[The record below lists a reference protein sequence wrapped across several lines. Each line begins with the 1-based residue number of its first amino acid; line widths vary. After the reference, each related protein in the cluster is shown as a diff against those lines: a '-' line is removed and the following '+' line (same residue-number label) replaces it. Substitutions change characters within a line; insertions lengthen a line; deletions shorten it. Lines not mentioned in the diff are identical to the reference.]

1 MDSDLYFRSAA
12 AKRGPDPWMVMLA
25 VLVLWAAIL
34 IGGAR

>member
-12 AKRGPDPWMVMLA
+12 AKRGPDPWMIMLA